1 MDRVARGLLEVG
13 VGLGLG
19 VVPTLAV
26 LALVAFGSASSPLV
40 QGLMVELGGL
50 FSVNLVL
57 SILACPVVVLG
68 LWDFRGG
75 LRARAEQLNTESEA
89 GREIPAPP

>member
-1 MDRVARGLLEVG
+1 MG

-19 VVPTLAV
+19 VAPTLA
-26 LALVAFGSASSPLV
+26 ALTLVGLGLTSSPFV
-40 QGLMVELGGL
+40 QGLMAELVGL

-75 LRARAEQLNTESEA
+75 LRARAEQLNTESTA
-89 GREIPAPP
+89 SREIPAPP